1 MHRSWSVVWCILTND
16 RSLCEQN
23 PTTSECCGS
32 NSWILVFHVI
42 GYLHFLLWEFPHCG
56 FCPLHQ
62 GGMLPRTKINLNNLR
77 KEASQSR
84 HCTSLSAHVNQ
95 GSRENRAVR
104 EHQPRHVWVTHAC
117 TTPACVCKETPDPSN
132 ACPLGR
138 DWDDGLFALFY
149 LPWLKISFA
158 TTYNKVNR
166 LRI

>member
-117 TTPACVCKETPDPSN
+117 TTPACVCKETLTPVMHV
-132 ACPLGR
+132 
-138 DWDDGLFALFY
+138 
-149 LPWLKISFA
+149 PWEGTEMMVFCSVLSAVAENIICH
-158 TTYNKVNR
+158 Y
-166 LRI
+166 I

>member
-104 EHQPRHVWVTHAC
+104 EHQPRHVGWHTLAQPQPVSAKRPL
-117 TTPACVCKETPDPSN
+117 TPVMHVPWEGTEMMVFLLCSICRGWKYHL
-132 ACPLGR
+132 PLHII
-138 DWDDGLFALFY
+138 
-149 LPWLKISFA
+149 K
-158 TTYNKVNR
+158 
-166 LRI
+166 